1 MSKAFLTP
9 TMAQHRC
16 LNCNEPGAE
25 PYDLMV
31 RSKSHEDVYLCDEC
45 HEAILQ
51 EMADSA

>member
-1 MSKAFLTP
+1 MTE
-9 TMAQHRC
+9 HRC

-45 HEAILQ
+45 HEAIQQ
-51 EMADSA
+51 EMADAA